1 MAIDTKTAKLKALA
15 EVLEGRIVTDTHR
28 VEICVKGTMLGFP
41 ATLEALR
48 ATFPFGVSY
57 FIETN
62 VTGDNSSQPDP
73 SMLSM
78 TIMPRYAK
86 GLLSFITRILLFE
99 SKGQQVG
106 EKSFDSRYICS
117 FNDSAQ
123 AERLIAYPGISDK
136 INELYHLTGFNEL
149 LIRVGAGLYLSQPKS
164 FNSIN
169 IDVAKEVFR
178 TLAEIGQVLFED
190 FDDARLRT

>member
-1 MAIDTKTAKLKALA
+1 MAVDTKAKLRALS
-15 EVLEGRIVTDTHR
+15 EILEGRIVTDTNR

-57 FIETN
+57 FVETN
-62 VTGDNSSQPDP
+62 LAGDGANNQPDA
-73 SMLSM
+73 SALNI

-86 GLLSFITRILLFE
+86 GILSFITRILLFE
-99 SKGQQVG
+99 SKGQLIG
-106 EKSFDSRYICS
+106 DKSFDSRYISS
-117 FNDSAQ
+117 FNDTAQ
-123 AERLIAYPGISDK
+123 AERLLAYPGISDK
-136 INELYHLTGFNEL
+136 INELYHLTSFNEL

-164 FNSIN
+164 FNSLN
-169 IDVAKEVFR
+169 LDVAKETFR

-190 FDDARLRT
+190 FDDARQRI

>member
-1 MAIDTKTAKLKALA
+1 MRALA
-15 EVLEGRIVTDTHR
+15 EVLEGRIVTDTGR
-28 VEICVKGTMLGFP
+28 VEVCVKGTMLGFP

-57 FIETN
+57 FVETN
-62 VTGDNSSQPDP
+62 VSGDANSQPDP
-73 SMLSM
+73 SMLNI
-78 TIMPRYAK
+78 TVMPRYAK

-99 SKGQQVG
+99 SKGQMVG
-106 EKSFDSRYICS
+106 DKAFDSRFICA

-136 INELYHLTGFNEL
+136 ILELYHLTNFNEL
-149 LIRVGAGLYLSQPKS
+149 LIRVGAGLYLAQPKS

-190 FDDARLRT
+190 FDDARMRTER

>member
-1 MAIDTKTAKLKALA
+1 MAIDTKTAKLRALA
-15 EVLEGRIVTDTHR
+15 EVLEGRVVTDTHR
-28 VEICVKGTMLGFP
+28 VEVCVKGTMLGFP

-48 ATFPFGVSY
+48 ATFPFGCSY

-62 VTGDNSSQPDP
+62 VDKTSQPDP
-73 SMLSM
+73 SMLNI

-99 SKGQQVG
+99 SKGQSVG
-106 EKSFDSRYICS
+106 DKSFDSRYICS

-123 AERLIAYPGISDK
+123 AERLIAYPGITDK

-190 FDDARLRT
+190 FDEARMR

>member
-62 VTGDNSSQPDP
+62 VTGDSSRQPDP

-190 FDDARLRT
+190 FDDARMRT